1 MPAATTMPAPGET
14 AMPGEAAMPAFA
26 GMPGEAGVPM
36 RKAVAPPAMVEVV
49 VVMTPATEPAIDVD
63 VRAVGNGPVTNGL
76 GAR

>member
-1 MPAATTMPAPGET
+1 MPAATTMPSPAS
-14 AMPGEAAMPAFA
+14 MPGEAAMP
-26 GMPGEAGVPM
+26 GCAGVPM

-49 VVMTPATEPAIDVD
+49 VVMTPATELAIDVD

>member
-1 MPAATTMPAPGET
+1 MPAATTMPSPASMPG
-14 AMPGEAAMPAFA
+14 PGEAAMP
-26 GMPGEAGVPM
+26 GGAGVPM

-63 VRAVGNGPVTNGL
+63 VRAVGNWPVTNGL